1 MQTIYLIRHSAPF
14 IEIENYKDYSNVSWT
29 DYNRNMILSVEGEER
44 AKQLAGLEE
53 LKNIDSIYASDS
65 FRAIGTAKYI
75 SEQNN
80 LKIRLDPRIN
90 ERNLGVEKIKDLPQ
104 DFTVNS
110 FKNKDLKY
118 QSGESLNEVDQ
129 RFTEFITEILS
140 ASNKKTVLVIHGIIL
155 MSYLQNNCTFDFDG
169 RNFKLS
175 FNGQEIIDR
184 PLTNPDIFRIDYED
198 NKIVNITNII

>member
-90 ERNLGVEKIKDLPQ
+90 ERNLGVEK
-104 DFTVNS
+104 
-110 FKNKDLKY
+110 LK
-118 QSGESLNEVDQ
+118 
-129 RFTEFITEILS
+129 IC
-140 ASNKKTVLVIHGIIL
+140 H
-155 MSYLQNNCTFDFDG
+155 
-169 RNFKLS
+169 
-175 FNGQEIIDR
+175 
-184 PLTNPDIFRIDYED
+184 
-198 NKIVNITNII
+198 KISQ

>member
-1 MQTIYLIRHSAPF
+1 MNGIIFSLIRVKM
-14 IEIENYKDYSNVSWT
+14 IE
-29 DYNRNMILSVEGEER
+29 M
-44 AKQLAGLEE
+44 
-53 LKNIDSIYASDS
+53 
-65 FRAIGTAKYI
+65 
-75 SEQNN
+75 
-80 LKIRLDPRIN
+80 
-90 ERNLGVEKIKDLPQ
+90 
-104 DFTVNS
+104 
-110 FKNKDLKY
+110 Y
-118 QSGESLNEVDQ
+118 QPGESLNEVDQ

-140 ASNKKTVLVIHGIIL
+140 SSNKKTVLVIHGIIL

>member
-1 MQTIYLIRHSAPF
+1 
-14 IEIENYKDYSNVSWT
+14 
-29 DYNRNMILSVEGEER
+29 MILSVEGEER
-44 AKQLAGLEE
+44 SKQLAGLEE

-90 ERNLGVEKIKDLPQ
+90 ERNLGIEKIKDLPQ

-118 QSGESLNEVDQ
+118 QPGESLNEVDQ

-140 ASNKKTVLVIHGIIL
+140 SSNKKTVLVIHGIIL

-175 FNGQEIIDR
+175 FNGREIIDR

>member
-155 MSYLQNNCTFDFDG
+155 MSYLQNKCIFDFDG